1 MEVYGMDFIR
11 FETIR
16 SFLEINTSLTKT
28 ININTCTKKE
38 LQSHPCI
45 AYKLVSA
52 IINYKHQYGVYK
64 TLSDLTKI
72 HLIDSLKFRKIAPY
86 LTTDENKSVSRTY

>member
-16 SFLEINTSLTKT
+16 PFLEINTSLTKT

-38 LQSHPCI
+38 LQSHPYI
-45 AYKLVSA
+45 PYKLASA
-52 IINYKHQYGVYK
+52 IINYKH
-64 TLSDLTKI
+64 
-72 HLIDSLKFRKIAPY
+72 
-86 LTTDENKSVSRTY
+86 